1 VGVRGLAVR
10 HTGVVRLIATDVD
23 GTIVTSDRG
32 VTTRTAAAVTAA
44 RASGVLVAL
53 VTGRPLR
60 WLTQVVDDLGGV
72 DALVIANGAI
82 TYRLPSGFVDG
93 TEQLLDRRTIPT
105 EDVIVWA
112 VRLRGAVPG
121 IAFGLERPGGFG
133 AEPGYEPA
141 VGTPGVA
148 GFSIASLPELL
159 AADSEVVKLLARLPM
174 AAVTDE
180 RPGDRLLEQ
189 ARRVLAGLVSPVHAD
204 SRKPLIELGPPG
216 VDKATGLAF
225 LAESLRIEREEVV
238 VFGDMPNDVSML
250 TWAGRGYAMADGH
263 PEAIAAADAIAEP
276 HGADGVALAIEELLT
291 GRLAG
296 TAP

>member
-1 VGVRGLAVR
+1 VRGLAVR

-148 GFSIASLPELL
+148 GFSIASLPDRVPSTSRH
-159 AADSEVVKLLARLPM
+159 ARTTASE
-174 AAVTDE
+174 E
-180 RPGDRLLEQ
+180 
-189 ARRVLAGLVSPVHAD
+189 
-204 SRKPLIELGPPG
+204 I
-216 VDKATGLAF
+216 ATC
-225 LAESLRIEREEVV
+225 S
-238 VFGDMPNDVSML
+238 DMIP
-250 TWAGRGYAMADGH
+250 
-263 PEAIAAADAIAEP
+263 
-276 HGADGVALAIEELLT
+276 
-291 GRLAG
+291 
-296 TAP
+296 